1 MDIKEDV
8 KDVETPVEK
17 VVKEVGTVDRTP
29 KKTSEVKIR
38 LTGAHI
44 HEGIF
49 YDAGEFIEVD
59 ENAARYIL
67 EVSKNGVKV

>member
-8 KDVETPVEK
+8 KSAETPVEK
-17 VVKEVGTVDRTP
+17 VVKEVGSVP